1 MHTNFK
7 KRYEAILKKNLSNKD
22 QLYYD
27 LILERIASS
36 DTEQVGSRM
45 QIKWIIV
52 YGMNIISKSSTS
64 CQVARLVM

>member
-1 MHTNFK
+1 MKPFQ
-7 KRYEAILKKNLSNKD
+7 KKNLSNKD

-45 QIKWIIV
+45 QIK
-52 YGMNIISKSSTS
+52 
-64 CQVARLVM
+64 